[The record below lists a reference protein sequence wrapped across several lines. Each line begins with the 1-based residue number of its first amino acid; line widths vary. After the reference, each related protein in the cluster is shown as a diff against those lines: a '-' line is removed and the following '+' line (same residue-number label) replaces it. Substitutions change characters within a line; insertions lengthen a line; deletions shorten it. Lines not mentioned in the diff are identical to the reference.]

1 MRLLRYI
8 AKICRRNGEGPQRLQ
23 CPRCRD
29 WSVILL
35 ILETGNE
42 ALVTRG
48 RISLAEGL
56 AEGHIPYSRQLT
68 EYLYTCLKCL
78 RCVSICPSSVQFDM
92 IMSALQHY
100 LAAAE

>member
-35 ILETGNE
+35 ILETGK
-42 ALVTRG
+42 AVCR
-48 RISLAEGL
+48 
-56 AEGHIPYSRQLT
+56 
-68 EYLYTCLKCL
+68 KCHGKI
-78 RCVSICPSSVQFDM
+78 RRDV
-92 IMSALQHY
+92 
-100 LAAAE
+100 